1 MFDAGRCQTTPKPH
15 RREYLQWDERLIPG
29 ASPTAET
36 QVIKQDNPGGVGRPV
51 GATVIR
57 RRRGRLAEPGSEAG
71 QSLVEFSLI
80 LMPLFFILLGII
92 QFGFIFNT
100 YLTMTTAAR
109 DAVRL
114 GTVYTYNDTCSK
126 DQNDTLRNEAIRAS
140 LISSMNQLS
149 TSSPRFSTTATTG
162 TGCSVTGGWTKSG
175 TTFTNGDLV
184 VTYVLPSGMTDTN
197 ARTGQQ
203 LTVQAV
209 YHQDLIVPLVSNFL
223 PKDAGGR
230 LSLTGVVTMV
240 LD

>member
-1 MFDAGRCQTTPKPH
+1 
-15 RREYLQWDERLIPG
+15 
-29 ASPTAET
+29 
-36 QVIKQDNPGGVGRPV
+36 
-51 GATVIR
+51 
-57 RRRGRLAEPGSEAG
+57 
-71 QSLVEFSLI
+71 
-80 LMPLFFILLGII
+80 MPLFFILLGII

-109 DAVRL
+109 DAARL
-114 GTVYTYNDTCSK
+114 GTVYTYDKVCSK
-126 DQNDTLRNEAIRAS
+126 DANDILRNESIRTS

-149 TSSPRFSTTATTG
+149 ATAPRFTTTATTG

-184 VTYVLPSGMTDTN
+184 ITYVLPSGMTDTDS
-197 ARTGQQ
+197 RTGQQ
-203 LTVQAV
+203 VTVQAV
-209 YHQDLIVPLVSNFL
+209 YHQDLIVPLVSNLL